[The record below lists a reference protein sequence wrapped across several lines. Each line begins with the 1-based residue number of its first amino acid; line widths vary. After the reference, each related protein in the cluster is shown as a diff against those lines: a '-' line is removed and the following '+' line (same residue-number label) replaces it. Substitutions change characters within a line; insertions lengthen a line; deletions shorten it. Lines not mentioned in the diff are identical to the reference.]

1 MEEKKEEKGFP
12 EDQKG
17 KIPGWLL
24 GRSPFV
30 NTVIIAIG
38 VFFLIAALVSL
49 VDKGSGRPFRDGSVP
64 ASLAFH
70 KVMEK
75 SMYTSDAKRA
85 PRFAHREKDILDSM
99 FRHPDREEDL
109 AARLMSNREYLKYA
123 ARHMSTS
130 EIRMIVDENA
140 IIEAALAMREGK
152 SDKSR
157 VAKGIAHIEERL
169 GAMSMKIDKLGKKVD
184 RLGKKIAES
193 GGKRYDCIY
202 APAVM
207 PFQIPPCVAREKNV
221 PPCPG
226 VMTPCAPPCE
236 ADKAKLDRIIM
247 GIDRLS
253 ALQENWAAGEG
264 PLFDEKARRAIAEGM
279 RQEMRE
285 RTDTGIFS
293 EPQSQD
299 SEILIRPQKDRDENC
314 LGDIGRFFYK
324 KAR

>member
-17 KIPGWLL
+17 KIPYWLL

-30 NTVIIAIG
+30 NTVLIAFG

-49 VDKGSGRPFRDGSVP
+49 VDKDSGRPFRDSSVP
-64 ASLAFH
+64 ARLAFH
-70 KVMEK
+70 KAMEK
-75 SMYTSDAKRA
+75 DMYMPDVEDAHF
-85 PRFAHREKDILDSM
+85 FAHRKKGILEPDS
-99 FRHPDREEDL
+99 RRPDREEDL

-123 ARHMSTS
+123 ARHMSNH

-140 IIEAALAMREGK
+140 AIEAVLAMRE
-152 SDKSR
+152 SR
-157 VAKGIAHIEERL
+157 PDRDRVTKGIAHIEERL
-169 GAMSMKIDKLGKKVD
+169 GSMSMKIDKLGKKVD

-193 GGKRYDCIY
+193 GGKHYDCIY
-202 APAVM
+202 TPAVM
-207 PFQIPPCVAREKNV
+207 PFQIPPCIAREKNV

-236 ADKAKLDRIIM
+236 TDKARLDRIIM

-253 ALQENWAAGEG
+253 ALQENWVAGEG
-264 PLFDEKARRAIAEGM
+264 SLLDEKARRAIAEGM

-285 RTDTGIFS
+285 RTDAGIFP
-293 EPQSQD
+293 EAQPQD
-299 SEILIRPQKDRDENC
+299 SEVLIRPPKDRDENC